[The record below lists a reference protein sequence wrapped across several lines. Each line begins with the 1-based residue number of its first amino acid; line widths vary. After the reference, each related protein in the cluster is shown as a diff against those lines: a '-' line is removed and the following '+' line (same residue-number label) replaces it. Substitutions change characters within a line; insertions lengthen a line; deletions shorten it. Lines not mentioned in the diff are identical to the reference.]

1 MIGVFFPERV
11 NFLLK
16 KDGGMERW
24 GFGRWW
30 GETEAMFF
38 LFLLLEPFNYQWVR
52 VVGWD
57 RKSYLG
63 LLNYLILLLL
73 VLINNEGLGKI
84 SKVSSL
90 LFLVLIK
97 EMIRQGE
104 LKISLHG
111 TRGSKILLEF
121 FANC

>member
-1 MIGVFFPERV
+1 
-11 NFLLK
+11 
-16 KDGGMERW
+16 
-24 GFGRWW
+24 
-30 GETEAMFF
+30 MFF
-38 LFLLLEPFNYQWVR
+38 LFLILEPFNFQWVR

-63 LLNYLILLLL
+63 LLNYLVLLLL

-97 EMIRQGE
+97 EMIKQGE

>member
-1 MIGVFFPERV
+1 
-11 NFLLK
+11 
-16 KDGGMERW
+16 MERW
-24 GFGRWW
+24 GFGRW
-30 GETEAMFF
+30 GGGGGATEAMFF
-38 LFLLLEPFNYQWVR
+38 LFLLLEPFNCQWVR